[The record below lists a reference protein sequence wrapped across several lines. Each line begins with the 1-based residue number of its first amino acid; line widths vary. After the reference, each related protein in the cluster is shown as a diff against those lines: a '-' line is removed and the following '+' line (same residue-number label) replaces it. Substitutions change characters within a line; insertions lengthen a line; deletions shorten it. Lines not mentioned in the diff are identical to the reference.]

1 LHRSVDDIRGEDI
14 VVAKPDEDEDV
25 NDDETTL
32 LAFSSSAR
40 RKLRRPPKPPLE
52 RPDDIVVKAPLRRAR
67 IALPRRAKERL
78 CTCDEISKSFVQFH
92 HNSTRG
98 GVVRPPKRQ
107 TGGKRRE
114 RNFLFLRL
122 SFYSSLLR
130 MSVKTEL
137 AYLRDTYAFKTSSS
151 SSDDDVSTV
160 LDVLKTTKINE
171 DDDDE
176 RWYSYGYE
184 IVLDKTIAYPAGGG
198 QPSDVGTIS
207 IDTNTRRWMFDFEEV
222 RMDKE
227 TKQVLHR
234 GTFRRRR
241 NEEEENDDDVFDV
254 DEMKGKPCSIEID
267 ENVRMAHAKM
277 HTAGHLL
284 DVAVALI
291 PGLEKLVA
299 TKGSHGVADAYVEYK
314 GNARTFSGI
323 EDDDEKL
330 IRLINEHL
338 EKLIEQNDVVKAEYL
353 AYEDAKRAC
362 GGSLPSY
369 VSPDAEESPRVV
381 TVAGCGCPCGGT
393 HVKSSKELKRVTA
406 VGFRVKK
413 GQTRIRYEVDI

>member
-1 LHRSVDDIRGEDI
+1 
-14 VVAKPDEDEDV
+14 
-25 NDDETTL
+25 
-32 LAFSSSAR
+32 
-40 RKLRRPPKPPLE
+40 
-52 RPDDIVVKAPLRRAR
+52 
-67 IALPRRAKERL
+67 
-78 CTCDEISKSFVQFH
+78 
-92 HNSTRG
+92 
-98 GVVRPPKRQ
+98 
-107 TGGKRRE
+107 
-114 RNFLFLRL
+114 
-122 SFYSSLLR
+122 

-406 VGFRVKK
+406 VGFSEKRPD
-413 GQTRIRYEVDI
+413 QDSLRSRYLT

>member
-1 LHRSVDDIRGEDI
+1 M
-14 VVAKPDEDEDV
+14 
-25 NDDETTL
+25 
-32 LAFSSSAR
+32 
-40 RKLRRPPKPPLE
+40 
-52 RPDDIVVKAPLRRAR
+52 
-67 IALPRRAKERL
+67 
-78 CTCDEISKSFVQFH
+78 H
-92 HNSTRG
+92 HDSTRSCS
-98 GVVRPPKRQ
+98 RTTDRQFWRKKKR
-107 TGGKRRE
+107 E
-114 RNFLFLRL
+114 ELFVPISL
-122 SFYSSLLR
+122 SFSSLLR
-130 MSVKTEL
+130 MRTLKTEL
-137 AYLRDTYAFKTSSS
+137 AYLRDTYAFTSSS
-151 SSDDDVSTV
+151 SDDVSTV
-160 LDVLKTTKINE
+160 LDVLKKTKKKTNDD

-176 RWYSYGYE
+176 SCYSYCYE

-198 QPSDVGTIS
+198 QPSDVGTMIL
-207 IDTNTRRWMFDFEEV
+207 IDTNTRWMFDFDEV

-234 GTFRRRR
+234 GTFRGRK
-241 NEEEENDDDVFDV
+241 EDEDDDVFDV
-254 DEMKGKPCSIEID
+254 DEMKGKTCSIEID

-284 DVAVALI
+284 DVAVARV

-299 TKGSHGVADAYVEYK
+299 TKGSHGAADAYVEYK

-330 IRLINEHL
+330 IRLMNEHL

-369 VSPDAEESPRVV
+369 VSPDAEEAPRVV
-381 TVAGCGCPCGGT
+381 TVAGYGCPCGGT

-413 GQTRIRYEVDI
+413 GQTRIRYKVDI

>member
-1 LHRSVDDIRGEDI
+1 M
-14 VVAKPDEDEDV
+14 
-25 NDDETTL
+25 T
-32 LAFSSSAR
+32 
-40 RKLRRPPKPPLE
+40 
-52 RPDDIVVKAPLRRAR
+52 
-67 IALPRRAKERL
+67 
-78 CTCDEISKSFVQFH
+78 
-92 HNSTRG
+92 
-98 GVVRPPKRQ
+98 
-107 TGGKRRE
+107 
-114 RNFLFLRL
+114 
-122 SFYSSLLR
+122 SL
-130 MSVKTEL
+130 KTEL

-151 SSDDDVSTV
+151 SSDDVSTV
-160 LDVLKTTKINE
+160 LDVLKTTKTN
-171 DDDDE
+171 DNDDDE
-176 RWYSYGYE
+176 RWYSYCYE

-198 QPSDVGTIS
+198 QPSDVGTILL
-207 IDTNTRRWMFDFEEV
+207 DTNTHRWMFDFDEV

-234 GTFRRRR
+234 GTFRRRK
-241 NEEEENDDDVFDV
+241 EEENDDDVFDV

-299 TKGSHGVADAYVEYK
+299 TKGSHGVADAYVECK

-393 HVKSSKELKRVTA
+393 HVKSSKELKRVTV

>member
-1 LHRSVDDIRGEDI
+1 M
-14 VVAKPDEDEDV
+14 
-25 NDDETTL
+25 T
-32 LAFSSSAR
+32 
-40 RKLRRPPKPPLE
+40 
-52 RPDDIVVKAPLRRAR
+52 
-67 IALPRRAKERL
+67 
-78 CTCDEISKSFVQFH
+78 
-92 HNSTRG
+92 
-98 GVVRPPKRQ
+98 
-107 TGGKRRE
+107 
-114 RNFLFLRL
+114 
-122 SFYSSLLR
+122 SL
-130 MSVKTEL
+130 KTEL

-151 SSDDDVSTV
+151 SSDDVSTV
-160 LDVLKTTKINE
+160 LDVLKTTKTN
-171 DDDDE
+171 DNDDDE
-176 RWYSYGYE
+176 RWYSYCYE

-198 QPSDVGTIS
+198 QPSDVGTMIL
-207 IDTNTRRWMFDFEEV
+207 IDTNTRWMFDFDEV

-234 GTFRRRR
+234 GTFRRRK
-241 NEEEENDDDVFDV
+241 EDEDDDVFDV
-254 DEMKGKPCSIEID
+254 DEMKGKTCSIEID

-330 IRLINEHL
+330 IRLMNEHL

-393 HVKSSKELKRVTA
+393 HVKSSKELKRVTV

>member
-1 LHRSVDDIRGEDI
+1 
-14 VVAKPDEDEDV
+14 
-25 NDDETTL
+25 
-32 LAFSSSAR
+32 
-40 RKLRRPPKPPLE
+40 
-52 RPDDIVVKAPLRRAR
+52 
-67 IALPRRAKERL
+67 
-78 CTCDEISKSFVQFH
+78 
-92 HNSTRG
+92 
-98 GVVRPPKRQ
+98 
-107 TGGKRRE
+107 
-114 RNFLFLRL
+114 
-122 SFYSSLLR
+122 
-130 MSVKTEL
+130 
-137 AYLRDTYAFKTSSS
+137 
-151 SSDDDVSTV
+151 
-160 LDVLKTTKINE
+160 
-171 DDDDE
+171 
-176 RWYSYGYE
+176 
-184 IVLDKTIAYPAGGG
+184 
-198 QPSDVGTIS
+198 
-207 IDTNTRRWMFDFEEV
+207 
-222 RMDKE
+222 MDKE

-362 GGSLPSY
+362 GG
-369 VSPDAEESPRVV
+369 
-381 TVAGCGCPCGGT
+381 T